1 MFPKKGSSFPIGRDA
16 LTDSEF
22 AQVIASALKVEF
34 GSTRNGAKMI
44 MKWTGVSERTAKNW
58 LHGTNAPSGVHLI
71 LLARESNA
79 VLKAIMLMAER
90 PEMSLGASLLSLR
103 RLLSETMAALD
114 QMM

>member
-1 MFPKKGSSFPIGRDA
+1 MFPKKGSSFPVGRDA

-22 AQVIASALKVEF
+22 AQVIASALKIEF

-44 MKWTGVSERTAKNW
+44 MQWTGVSQRTAKNW
-58 LHGTNAPSGVHLI
+58 LNGTNAPNGVHLI

-79 VLKAIMLMAER
+79 VLKAIMLLAER

-103 RLLSETMAALD
+103 RVLAETMTALD
-114 QMM
+114 QMI

>member
-1 MFPKKGSSFPIGRDA
+1 MFPKKGSSFPIGRTA
-16 LTDSEF
+16 LTEAEF

-34 GSTRNGAKMI
+34 GSARNGTKI
-44 MKWTGVSERTAKNW
+44 ITKWTGVSDRTAKNW
-58 LHGTNAPSGVHLI
+58 LNGTNSPSGVHLV

-79 VLKAIMLMAER
+79 VLKALMLMADR

-103 RLLSETMAALD
+103 RLLTETISALD